1 MLRERAA
8 DLIAWLRRRCSPPRQ
23 APPEPRNLPKSS
35 EAAGDGDA
43 SAARS
48 RHFAHVA
55 HELRTPLNAIL
66 GFSEMIRC
74 EAFGPVGDPHY
85 AEYAGLIHD
94 AAKHLTSLIDDL
106 LDMAKLESGKA
117 EIAPIRVSAAA
128 LARSVFD
135 LVDLSA
141 QQRQVALTC
150 EGTDTCSD
158 LFVDPRAAKQV
169 LLNLVSNAVKFTPE
183 GGRIEVRFAKRP
195 CGGVSISVA
204 DTGIGMSAAEIAVA
218 FEPFGRASKGEPG
231 TGLGL
236 PLALALVDLHGGEL
250 SLVSEPGRGTTATVQ
265 FPPEPATSRPD
276 PASPARA
283 EIVRAA

>member
-85 AEYAGLIHD
+85 AEYAGLIHQGGDNLLKIINQIMDLTKISAGRYDLRRTAVD
-94 AAKHLTSLIDDL
+94 AGGVLWLARETFQSRAAVRGIEIDADRCPIGLMADADESVLAGMVYNLSLIH
-106 LDMAKLESGKA
+106 
-117 EIAPIRVSAAA
+117 I
-128 LARSVFD
+128 
-135 LVDLSA
+135 
-141 QQRQVALTC
+141 
-150 EGTDTCSD
+150 
-158 LFVDPRAAKQV
+158 
-169 LLNLVSNAVKFTPE
+169 
-183 GGRIEVRFAKRP
+183 
-195 CGGVSISVA
+195 
-204 DTGIGMSAAEIAVA
+204 
-218 FEPFGRASKGEPG
+218 
-231 TGLGL
+231 
-236 PLALALVDLHGGEL
+236 
-250 SLVSEPGRGTTATVQ
+250 
-265 FPPEPATSRPD
+265 
-276 PASPARA
+276 
-283 EIVRAA
+283 